1 MTYKRVLFSITAIVL
16 GSLAI
21 QFVSG
26 QANKNT
32 GYRLSVVGISV
43 KDYAK
48 SQDFYANKMGLREA
62 FKFANQD
69 GTRTTTYYQLSRD
82 TFLEMQPASADVP
95 PGFTHVH
102 MAVDDVNATIARLK
116 QAGVPGSARG
126 ATTPGT
132 VTEAGMAQPSNV
144 KNANIVEP
152 DGLRL
157 ELNELIAESL
167 TRKAAESWVEKGTGY
182 RLEVIGI
189 AAKDF
194 DASANFYQKK
204 LGLGVGFTINN
215 DPKHPYLQL
224 SRDTF
229 LELAAAAANAPAT
242 FTHVHLVVDDL
253 TATLARLKQSGMPA
267 TANDARTPG
276 SVTGATFSPPSQVYA
291 AYISDPDN
299 IRFELNQ
306 WVDSLPKRAA
316 EAWK

>member
-1 MTYKRVLFSITAIVL
+1 MMFKRMLLSVSVLIVAL
-16 GSLAI
+16 LATR
-21 QFVSG
+21 FVSG
-26 QANKNT
+26 QVKKNS
-32 GYRLSVVGISV
+32 GYRLSVVGIAV

-62 FKFANQD
+62 FKFTNQD

-82 TFLEMQPASADVP
+82 TFLEMQQAGGDVA

-102 MAVDDVNATIARLK
+102 LAVDDLNATTARLK

-144 KNANIVEP
+144 KNANLIEP

-157 ELNELIAESL
+157 ELNELIPESL
-167 TRKAAESWVEKGTGY
+167 TRKAAESWVEKGNGY

-189 AAKDF
+189 AAKNF
-194 DASANFYQKK
+194 DASADFYQKK

-229 LELAAAAANAPAT
+229 LELAAAGANASPT

-253 TATLARLKQSGMPA
+253 TATLARLKQNGMPV
-267 TANDARTPG
+267 TANDARTQG
-276 SVTGATFSPPSQVYA
+276 SVTGASFSPPSQVYA
-291 AYISDPDN
+291 AYVSDPDN